1 MVADPRVLIRAAAD
15 LLILLIRAAADL
27 C

>member
-15 LLILLIRAAADL
+15 LLILLILPRG